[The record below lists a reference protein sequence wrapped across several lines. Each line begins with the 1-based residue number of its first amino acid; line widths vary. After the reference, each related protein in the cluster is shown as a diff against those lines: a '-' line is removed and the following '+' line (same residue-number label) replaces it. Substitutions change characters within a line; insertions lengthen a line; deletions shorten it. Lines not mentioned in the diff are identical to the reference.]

1 MNRTPTIHLPPVPG
15 AVIAAM
21 DTADDPCDVCEDA
34 MPALVIGDLDQPDR
48 SAMSA
53 HIATCGSCR
62 EIQQDWERELSSP
75 APPDEAAL
83 PEAAAALG
91 LRRGHYGF
99 MDSPV
104 GDLLLVVT
112 DFGICDVSYL
122 INHDREDRFGELE
135 GRGILATER
144 ATSVAGVKDELREYF
159 GGQRNAFSVPV
170 DLYGVTPFTRGV
182 LEATSDVPFG
192 NLRTYQGLAA
202 SIGNP
207 RASRAV
213 GNALGRN
220 PVSVIVPCH
229 RVVRSDGSMGWYTGG
244 ADIKRALLGLE
255 GVDFSNTTS

>member
-1 MNRTPTIHLPPVPG
+1 MNRTPTIHLPPVSG
-15 AVIAAM
+15 AIITAM

-34 MPALVIGDLDQPDR
+34 MPALVIGDLDQRDQ

-53 HIATCGSCR
+53 HIASCNSCR

-75 APPDEAAL
+75 APPEETAP
-83 PEAAAALG
+83 PEAATALG

-112 DFGICDVSYL
+112 DSGVCDVSYL
-122 INHDREDRFGELE
+122 ANHDREDRFGELE

-144 ATSVAGVKDELREYF
+144 AASVAGVKDELREYF
-159 GGQRNAFSVPV
+159 GGQRNAFSTPV

-182 LEATSDVPFG
+182 LEATSEVPFG
-192 NLRTYQGLAA
+192 NLRTYQGVAA

-207 RASRAV
+207 KASRAV

-220 PVSVIVPCH
+220 RVPVIVPCDH
-229 RVVRSDGSMGWYTGG
+229 VVRSDGSMGWYTGG
-244 ADIKRALLGLE
+244 AEIKLALLGIE
-255 GVDFSNTTS
+255 GVTFT